1 MSNLF
6 GVFQLIGGII
16 LSIGYI
22 PQVVQIV
29 KTKTAKGLNAKS
41 FGMVFTGILLY
52 EIYAI
57 ALAVEGSGQMYLITN
72 TVSLLLVGTV
82 YGLIKVY
89 EKKENREKAIDDT
102 VSENTTWR
110 RREK

>member
-6 GVFQLIGGII
+6 GLFQLIGGVI

-22 PQVVQIV
+22 PQIVQIV
-29 KTKTAKGLNAKS
+29 RTKTSKGLNFKS
-41 FGMVFTGILLY
+41 FGMVFIGILLY

-82 YGLIKVY
+82 CILIKIFEEDNDV
-89 EKKENREKAIDDT
+89 
-102 VSENTTWR
+102 
-110 RREK
+110 

>member
-6 GVFQLIGGII
+6 GLFQLIGGVI

-22 PQVVQIV
+22 PQIVQIV
-29 KTKTAKGLNAKS
+29 RTKTSKGLNFKS
-41 FGMVFTGILLY
+41 FGMVLTGILLY

-82 YGLIKVY
+82 CILIKIF
-89 EKKENREKAIDDT
+89 EEE
-102 VSENTTWR
+102 
-110 RREK
+110 